1 MRKTYRIALLLCCL
15 LTALQYSWAQVST
28 ELTLF
33 NETFDTNSGKGG
45 KSKNGASTQYSGSIA
60 SNKPKF
66 DNDGWSGT
74 NENKIYGAYQCIR
87 FGTDANG
94 TCTTPDIAYVS
105 ASNSIKLTFEAV
117 GWASGTNTLTVSA
130 TGATVTGDVSI
141 TLQHGIDAAVGDDN
155 TMWESY
161 EVTVTPSAP
170 VFSITF
176 TGKRGFIDNV
186 QIKETVTTVP
196 APTLT
201 NDFSFWPNTTEAP
214 TTHFTI
220 TPSTLTTV
228 YYTTDGSE
236 PTNSSPN
243 VVTMTSNIQVG
254 ATTTVKAK
262 AYVGDVP
269 SSEVTKTYTLGE
281 TKNSIAGFKTLGQDQ
296 EARLYLSAAQNAR
309 VLHLNNKKCYLRDNT
324 GTICL
329 DFNTLAAFNPTPQHD
344 QHVAGWIVGK
354 YQTVSN
360 MPTFVATG
368 NTTTEYLAFATPV
381 TETATEPVAIDHS
394 DVNDHRND
402 WVRIENFRVPDGGAG
417 INDIFNVITTTPA
430 YDGALIDV
438 SGIVTADN
446 TVSPVSYNSIKPL
459 VYVIDEDQSFTSPAS
474 DISGASVRLK
484 RTLSSSYWNT
494 FCVPFDIASMEGARK
509 FDHMDGKVMVFQDAT
524 GIEAGKP
531 YLVKPTADIVNP
543 EYDDVTLKSI
553 PAQTNGS
560 GGYNFIGT
568 YSPIDL
574 ATDHTQLF
582 LGTDG
587 KLYYPADDASKGIKG
602 LRAYFSMPAGAHIG
616 LMIDGETTS
625 ISEELRV
632 KSEEFAPATE
642 WYDLQGRKVVNGTL
656 SNGKLPKGLYIVNGK
671 KMVIH

>member
-15 LTALQYSWAQVST
+15 LTVLQYSWAQAST

-45 KSKNGASTQYSGSIA
+45 KSKNGASTQYSGYIA

-74 NENKIYGAYQCIR
+74 KDDKIYGAYQCIR

-94 TCTTPDIAYVS
+94 ICTTPDIAYVS

-141 TLQHGIDAAVGDDN
+141 TLQNGIDAAEGDDN
-155 TMWESY
+155 TKWKSY

-176 TGKRGFIDNV
+176 TGKRGFVDNV

-417 INDIFNVITTTPA
+417 INDVFNVITTTPA

-484 RTLSSSYWNT
+484 RTLSSSFWNT
-494 FCVPFDIASMEGARK
+494 FAVPFSFTPTGDLAGAYRQYTSAA
-509 FDHMDGKVMVFQDAT
+509 DNTMVFSDAD
-524 GIEAGKP
+524 EVMASKP
-531 YLVKPTADIVNP
+531 YLVKPTANIENP
-543 EYDDVTLKSI
+543 VFENVTLSVL
-553 PAQTNGS
+553 PAEGVGVVGS
-560 GGYNFIGT
+560 DFVFAAT
-568 YSPIDL
+568 YSPKEL
-574 ATDHTQLF
+574 KTDKTERF
-582 LGTDG
+582 LRTDG
-587 KLYYPADDASKGIKG
+587 TLGYSNNSSAKIKG
-602 LRAYFSMPAGAHIG
+602 MRAYFVVPAGSEARVI
-616 LMIDGETTS
+616 IDGEATALSAIT
-625 ISEELRV
+625 
-632 KSEEFAPATE
+632 APQRLSGVA
-642 WYDLQGRKVVNGTL
+642 YNLQGQRVPANH
-656 SNGKLPKGLYIVNGK
+656 KGIVIVNGK
-671 KMVIH
+671 KFVNQ

>member
-15 LTALQYSWAQVST
+15 LTALQSSWAQAST

-60 SNKPKF
+60 TNKPKF

-74 NENKIYGAYQCIR
+74 KDDKIYGAYQCIR

-94 TCTTPDIAYVS
+94 ICTTPDIAYVS
-105 ASNSIKLTFEAV
+105 ASNRIKLTFEAV

-130 TGATVTGDVSI
+130 TGATITGDVSI
-141 TLQHGIDAAVGDDN
+141 TLQNGIDAAEGDDN
-155 TMWESY
+155 TKWKSY

-236 PTNSSPN
+236 PTNSCPN

-354 YQTVSN
+354 YQIVSN

-446 TVSPVSYNSIKPL
+446 TASPVSYNSIKPL

-494 FCVPFDIASMEGARK
+494 FAVPFSFTPTGDLAGAYRQYTSAA
-509 FDHMDGKVMVFQDAT
+509 DNTMVFSDAD
-524 GIEAGKP
+524 EVMASKP
-531 YLVKPTADIVNP
+531 YLVKPTANIENP
-543 EYDDVTLKSI
+543 VFENVTLSAL
-553 PAQTNGS
+553 PAEGVGVVGS
-560 GGYNFIGT
+560 DFVFAAT
-568 YSPIDL
+568 YSPKEL
-574 ATDHTQLF
+574 KTDKTERF
-582 LGTDG
+582 LRTDG
-587 KLYYPADDASKGIKG
+587 TLGYSNNSSAKIKG
-602 LRAYFSMPAGAHIG
+602 MRAYFVVPAGSEARVI
-616 LMIDGETTS
+616 IDGEATALSAIT
-625 ISEELRV
+625 
-632 KSEEFAPATE
+632 APQRLSGVA
-642 WYDLQGRKVVNGTL
+642 YNLQGQRVPANH
-656 SNGKLPKGLYIVNGK
+656 KGIVIVNGK
-671 KMVIH
+671 KFVNQ